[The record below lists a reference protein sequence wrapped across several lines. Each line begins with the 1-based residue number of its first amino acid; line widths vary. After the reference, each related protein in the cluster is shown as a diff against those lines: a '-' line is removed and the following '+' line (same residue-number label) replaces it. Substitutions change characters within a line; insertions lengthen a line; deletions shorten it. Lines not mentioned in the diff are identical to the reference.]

1 VGFGLS
7 WPMEVQQFPIVIV
20 GLVGTRNMPLEDM
33 VAAFLYILRM
43 CVGHG
48 YTPLRSFSVLEL

>member
-1 VGFGLS
+1 
-7 WPMEVQQFPIVIV
+7 MEVQQCPIVIV